1 MRLRRN
7 KKRPL
12 LQSLA
17 VSYLLVLTP
26 MLLLCYALYRS
37 QYSSLESSMSE
48 MQYAQLHR
56 YQGAIQSELTDLNL
70 LSNQL
75 YITVSQTNVAIRSR
89 QDLQSTD
96 HTTMLRLRNQISN
109 TLRTAKSTEEILLY
123 LGRNGYGITSLRA
136 LPLEQLYALTKD
148 HESLWKSW
156 DELVAMLQ
164 SYRQAGLHR
173 SGDTLYFLTGLGND
187 ACALFNLKPDYLIDL
202 YGETSSDEFFAL
214 TTLEGDILF
223 QNHAEFPLD
232 TAALAAGSEPEG
244 ASDWLITRLRLQN
257 FDYYVISLRSRA
269 ALRGALLSQT
279 AQLLPAIVVCTLISF
294 LIIFYSVRRNYNPV
308 AEVLRMANVN
318 GLNIDEGNHEFA
330 QLNTLLQLA
339 LEDRQKL
346 VQHES
351 QTRLRHDGALL
362 YAQLA
367 TPRAA
372 QAVASRFAH
381 CQKNFQNPY
390 WCYIEMAL
398 VDNGGTQNSETAFS
412 LAQELLLEM
421 LDQNFNVVS
430 LCTQQGLM
438 FLTGLP
444 SPDDPY
450 PLLLKNDLQKAI
462 VFLREEYTAEFSC
475 RVTAVVP
482 AGEDFS
488 RTSAM
493 LMEQLS
499 QMRLLPYSSPL
510 QLYQELSPIEAQLLS
525 ALFSMEQSI
534 LAGDENAVRLHAAQL
549 NQLVERASQQKNDR
563 AKKMGAKDLVL
574 QQVIQLV
581 QSNYYD
587 PNLNVST
594 IAQQLGRHPDD
605 LSRIFRQSMQIGP
618 LEYIHS
624 VRIQAAIK
632 LLKDNPGMTI
642 RRIAELCGY
651 VSIDSFNRA
660 FKRITGT
667 TASKYRESLESKDPS

>member
-1 MRLRRN
+1 MRRN

-164 SYRQAGLHR
+164 SYRQAGLHH

-187 ACALFNLKPDYLIDL
+187 ACALFNLRPDYLIDL

-223 QNHAEFPLD
+223 QNHVEFPLD
-232 TAALAAGSEPEG
+232 IAALAAGSEPEG

-308 AEVLRMANVN
+308 AEVLKALAALDMPVVRVAAEVGELFRAALFNVAP
-318 GLNIDEGNHEFA
+318 GHVLPLAHAHLA
-330 QLNTLLQLA
+330 QLRLYVQRYVVVFRYRRRRRHRA
-339 LEDRQKL
+339 RQ
-346 VQHES
+346 
-351 QTRLRHDGALL
+351 
-362 YAQLA
+362 
-367 TPRAA
+367 
-372 QAVASRFAH
+372 VARV
-381 CQKNFQNPY
+381 
-390 WCYIEMAL
+390 ERVDAL
-398 VDNGGTQNSETAFS
+398 VFKAPGQGG
-412 LAQELLLEM
+412 
-421 LDQNFNVVS
+421 D
-430 LCTQQGLM
+430 
-438 FLTGLP
+438 LP
-444 SPDDPY
+444 HAARGY
-450 PLLLKNDLQKAI
+450 L
-462 VFLREEYTAEFSC
+462 
-475 RVTAVVP
+475 AVVP
-482 AGEDFS
+482 ALDAAEEVAL
-488 RTSAM
+488 R
-493 LMEQLS
+493 LS
-499 QMRLLPYSSPL
+499 VPY
-510 QLYQELSPIEAQLLS
+510 Y
-525 ALFSMEQSI
+525 
-534 LAGDENAVRLHAAQL
+534 ENPRHNDVSFPRK
-549 NQLVERASQQKNDR
+549 ER
-563 AKKMGAKDLVL
+563 
-574 QQVIQLV
+574 
-581 QSNYYD
+581 
-587 PNLNVST
+587 
-594 IAQQLGRHPDD
+594 RHQTAPA
-605 LSRIFRQSMQIGP
+605 FRQS
-618 LEYIHS
+618 LS
-624 VRIQAAIK
+624 VPSTAARRLPISA
-632 LLKDNPGMTI
+632 LYSERSSRCFSLRDAALSAATMSSVAGMPG
-642 RRIAELCGY
+642 LY
-651 VSIDSFNRA
+651 F
-660 FKRITGT
+660 
-667 TASKYRESLESKDPS
+667 